1 MHPIASWT
9 KHRFHYAWMVIAVT
23 FLIMLVTAG
32 IRATPSVMMVPL
44 EQGFGWSRTT
54 ISMALAINLALFG
67 LMGPF
72 AAAAMQRFGMRR
84 TVLAALTVL
93 AIAVALSGRM
103 HAAWQMVLIWG
114 VLVGSA
120 TGATSTTLGAVVVN
134 RWFSQHRGLAM
145 GILTASSATGQL
157 AFLPLMAWVAEHRG
171 WQTLVLL
178 VALAAAIVLPIVAL
192 LLPEKPSAIGLRRLG
207 EADDAAADAAQSN
220 ANPIV
225 IAFAA
230 LKKASTFGD
239 FWLLFCT
246 FFICG
251 ASTNGYIGTHF
262 IAMCG
267 DYGLSEVRGAGMLAM
282 MGVCDLFGTT
292 LSGWLSDRFN
302 NRVLLFWY
310 YGLRGLALIF
320 LPFAFGYQYLGL
332 PLFGLFYGLDWI
344 ATVPPTVRLTT
355 DVFGSRDAPVVFGW
369 VVAGHQLG
377 AAFAALGAGMLR
389 STLGTYT
396 MATMISGGL
405 CVVGAMLVLRINRP
419 TAAARSPPHERY
431 VPDRKRSPTAYRQR
445 SVQPSVRGADT

>member
-1 MHPIASWT
+1 
-9 KHRFHYAWMVIAVT
+9 MVIAVT

-72 AAAAMQRFGMRR
+72 AAAAMQRFGMCR

-239 FWLLFCT
+239 FWLLFFT

-282 MGVCDLFGTT
+282 MGVCDLIGTT

-389 STLGTYT
+389 SSLGSYT
-396 MATMISGGL
+396 VATMISGGL
-405 CVVGAMLVLRINRP
+405 CVVGAVLVLRINRP
-419 TAAARSPPHERY
+419 TYAPAIVSA
-431 VPDRKRSPTAYRQR
+431 
-445 SVQPSVRGADT
+445 

>member
-1 MHPIASWT
+1 
-9 KHRFHYAWMVIAVT
+9 MVIAVT

-239 FWLLFCT
+239 FWLLFFT

-320 LPFAFGYQYLGL
+320 LPFAFGYQYFGL

-355 DVFGSRDAPVVFGW
+355 DVFGSRDAPVIFGW

-419 TAAARSPPHERY
+419 TYAPAVVSA
-431 VPDRKRSPTAYRQR
+431 
-445 SVQPSVRGADT
+445 

>member
-1 MHPIASWT
+1 
-9 KHRFHYAWMVIAVT
+9 MVIAVT

-44 EQGFGWSRTT
+44 EQGLGWSRPT

-72 AAAAMQRFGMRR
+72 AAAAMQRFGTRR

-220 ANPIV
+220 ANPII

-239 FWLLFCT
+239 FWLLFFT

-320 LPFAFGYQYLGL
+320 LPFAFGYQYFGL

-396 MATMISGGL
+396 VATMISGGL

-419 TAAARSPPHERY
+419 TYAPAVVSA
-431 VPDRKRSPTAYRQR
+431 
-445 SVQPSVRGADT
+445 

>member
-1 MHPIASWT
+1 MHPVASWT

-44 EQGFGWSRTT
+44 EQGLGWSRTT

-239 FWLLFCT
+239 FWLLFFT

-405 CVVGAMLVLRINRP
+405 CVIGAMLVLRINRP
-419 TAAARSPPHERY
+419 TDAAAVAS
-431 VPDRKRSPTAYRQR
+431 A
-445 SVQPSVRGADT
+445 

>member
-1 MHPIASWT
+1 MSLQMPSIASWT
-9 KHRFHYAWMVIAVT
+9 KQRFHYAWVVIAVT
-23 FLIMLVTAG
+23 FVIMLVTAG

-44 EQGFGWSRTT
+44 EQSFGWSRTA

-93 AIAVALSGRM
+93 AISVALSGRM
-103 HAAWQMVLIWG
+103 HETWQMVLIWG

-134 RWFSQHRGLAM
+134 RWFTQHRGLAM

-171 WQTLVLL
+171 WQTLVIF
-178 VALAAAIVLPIVAL
+178 VAVAAAVVLPIVAL
-192 LLPEKPSAIGLRRLG
+192 LLPERPAAIGLRRVG
-207 EADDAAADAAQSN
+207 EAENAAPDALQSN

-230 LKKASTFGD
+230 LKKASKVGD
-239 FWLLFCT
+239 FWLLFLT

-292 LSGWLSDRFN
+292 MSGWLSDRFN
-302 NRVLLFWY
+302 NRILLFWY

-320 LPFAFGYQYLGL
+320 LPFAFGYGYLGL
-332 PLFGLFYGLDWI
+332 PVFGLFYGLDWI

-355 DVFGSRDAPVVFGW
+355 DVFGSRDAPVIFGW

-389 STLGTYT
+389 STLGSYT
-396 MATMISGGL
+396 VATMISGGL
-405 CVVGAMLVLRINRP
+405 CVLGAFLVLRINRP
-419 TAAARSPPHERY
+419 TFGAAA
-431 VPDRKRSPTAYRQR
+431 A
-445 SVQPSVRGADT
+445 AA

>member
-1 MHPIASWT
+1 MYPTPSWM
-9 KHRFHYAWMVIAVT
+9 RNRIHYAWIVIAVT

-44 EQGFGWSRTT
+44 ERGFGWTRTT
-54 ISMALAINLALFG
+54 ISLALAINLALFG

-84 TVLAALTVL
+84 TVMIALAVL
-93 AIAVALSGRM
+93 AGAVALSSRM
-103 HAAWQMVLIWG
+103 NAAWQMVLIWG
-114 VLVGSA
+114 VLVGGA
-120 TGATSTTLGAVVVN
+120 TGATSTTLGAAVVN
-134 RWFSQHRGLAM
+134 RWFTQHRGLAM

-157 AFLPLMAWVAEHRG
+157 AFLPLMAWVVEHRG
-171 WQTLVLL
+171 WRSIVVL
-178 VALAAAIVLPIVAL
+178 VAIAAAIVLPIVAL
-192 LLPEKPSAIGLRRLG
+192 LLPERPSAVGLRRVG
-207 EADDAAADAAQSN
+207 EADDAPIESAHSS
-220 ANPIV
+220 ANPIA

-230 LKKASTFGD
+230 LGKAAKVGD
-239 FWLLFCT
+239 FWLLFFT

-320 LPFAFGYQYLGL
+320 LPFAFGLQYFGL
-332 PLFGLFYGLDWI
+332 PIFGLFYGLDWI

-355 DVFGSRDAPVVFGW
+355 DVFGSKDAPVVFGW

-389 STLGTYT
+389 SSLGTYT
-396 MATMISGGL
+396 IATMISGGL
-405 CVVGAMLVLRINRP
+405 CIVSAILVLRINRP
-419 TAAARSPPHERY
+419 NYAPAVAAA
-431 VPDRKRSPTAYRQR
+431 
-445 SVQPSVRGADT
+445 

>member
-9 KHRFHYAWMVIAVT
+9 RHRFHYAWMVIAVT

-44 EQGFGWSRTT
+44 EQSLGWSRTT

-134 RWFSQHRGLAM
+134 RWLSQHRGLAM

-178 VALAAAIVLPIVAL
+178 VALAAAIVLPIVGL

-207 EADDAAADAAQSN
+207 EADDVAADAAQSN

-230 LKKASTFGD
+230 LRKASTFGD
-239 FWLLFCT
+239 FWLLFFT

-320 LPFAFGYQYLGL
+320 LPFAFGYQYFGL

-389 STLGTYT
+389 TTLGTYT

-419 TAAARSPPHERY
+419 TYAPAVVSA
-431 VPDRKRSPTAYRQR
+431 
-445 SVQPSVRGADT
+445 

>member
-1 MHPIASWT
+1 MHPLANWT
-9 KHRFHYAWMVIAVT
+9 RSRFHYAWVVIAVT

-44 EQGFGWSRTT
+44 ERGFGWTRTT

-84 TVLAALTVL
+84 TVMTALAVL
-93 AIAVALSGRM
+93 AGAVALSSRM
-103 HAAWQMVLIWG
+103 NAAWQMVLIWG
-114 VLVGSA
+114 VLVGGA
-120 TGATSTTLGAVVVN
+120 TGATSTTLGAAVVN
-134 RWFSQHRGLAM
+134 RWFTQHRGLAM

-157 AFLPLMAWVAEHRG
+157 AFLPLMAWIVEHQG
-171 WQTLVLL
+171 WRSIVVL
-178 VALAAAIVLPIVAL
+178 VAIAAAVVLPIVAL
-192 LLPEKPSAIGLRRLG
+192 LLPEKPAAIGLRRFG
-207 EADDAAADAAQSN
+207 EAADAPIDTVHSSG
-220 ANPIV
+220 NPIV

-230 LKKASTFGD
+230 LSKAAKFGD
-239 FWLLFCT
+239 FWLLFFT

-320 LPFAFGYQYLGL
+320 LPFAFGYQYFGL
-332 PLFGLFYGLDWI
+332 PIFGLFYGLDWI

-355 DVFGSRDAPVVFGW
+355 DVFGRTDGPVVFGW

-396 MATMISGGL
+396 VATMISGGL
-405 CVVGAMLVLRINRP
+405 CVIGAVLVLRINRP
-419 TAAARSPPHERY
+419 DYTPAAA
-431 VPDRKRSPTAYRQR
+431 A
-445 SVQPSVRGADT
+445 A

>member
-1 MHPIASWT
+1 MHPLANWT
-9 KHRFHYAWMVIAVT
+9 RSRFHYAWVVIAVT

-44 EQGFGWSRTT
+44 ERGFGWTRTT

-84 TVLAALTVL
+84 TVMTALAVL
-93 AIAVALSGRM
+93 AGAVALSSRM
-103 HAAWQMVLIWG
+103 NAAWQMVLIWG
-114 VLVGSA
+114 VLVGGA
-120 TGATSTTLGAVVVN
+120 TGATSTTLGAAVVN
-134 RWFSQHRGLAM
+134 RWFTQHRGLAM

-157 AFLPLMAWVAEHRG
+157 AFLPLMAWVVEHQG
-171 WQTLVLL
+171 WRSIVVL
-178 VALAAAIVLPIVAL
+178 VAIAAVIVLPIVAL
-192 LLPEKPSAIGLRRLG
+192 LLPEKPTSIGLRRFG
-207 EADDAAADAAQSN
+207 EAVDAPIDTVHTS

-230 LKKASTFGD
+230 LSKAAKCGD
-239 FWLLFCT
+239 FWLLFFT

-320 LPFAFGYQYLGL
+320 LPFAFGYQYFGL
-332 PLFGLFYGLDWI
+332 PIFGLFYGLDWI

-355 DVFGSRDAPVVFGW
+355 DVFGRTDGPVVFGW

-396 MATMISGGL
+396 VATMISGGL
-405 CVVGAMLVLRINRP
+405 CVIGAVLVLRINRP
-419 TAAARSPPHERY
+419 DYTPAAA
-431 VPDRKRSPTAYRQR
+431 A
-445 SVQPSVRGADT
+445 A

>member
-1 MHPIASWT
+1 
-9 KHRFHYAWMVIAVT
+9 MVIAVT

-44 EQGFGWSRTT
+44 EQSLGWSRTT
-54 ISMALAINLALFG
+54 ISTALAINLALFG

-93 AIAVALSGRM
+93 AIAVALSDRM

-178 VALAAAIVLPIVAL
+178 VGLAAAIVLPIVGL

-207 EADDAAADAAQSN
+207 EADDAAGDAAQSN

-230 LKKASTFGD
+230 LRKASTFGD
-239 FWLLFCT
+239 FWLLFFT

-320 LPFAFGYQYLGL
+320 LPFAFGYQYFGL

-396 MATMISGGL
+396 VATMISGGL

-419 TAAARSPPHERY
+419 TYAPAVVSA
-431 VPDRKRSPTAYRQR
+431 
-445 SVQPSVRGADT
+445 

>member
-44 EQGFGWSRTT
+44 EQGLGWSRTT

-239 FWLLFCT
+239 FWLLFFT

-282 MGVCDLFGTT
+282 MGVCDMFGTT

-320 LPFAFGYQYLGL
+320 LPFAFGYQYFGL

-355 DVFGSRDAPVVFGW
+355 DVFGRRDAPVIFGW

-419 TAAARSPPHERY
+419 TYAPAVVSA
-431 VPDRKRSPTAYRQR
+431 
-445 SVQPSVRGADT
+445 

>member
-1 MHPIASWT
+1 MNLIATWT
-9 KHRFHYAWMVIAVT
+9 KHCFHYAWLVVAVI
-23 FLIMLVTAG
+23 FLVMLVTAG

-44 EQGFGWSRTT
+44 EKGFGWSRTT

-84 TVLAALTVL
+84 TVVAALMVL
-93 AIAVALSGRM
+93 VLAVALSSRM
-103 HAAWQMVLIWG
+103 HAAWQMLLIWG
-114 VLVGSA
+114 VLVGGA

-134 RWFSQHRGLAM
+134 RWFTQGRGLAM
-145 GILTASSATGQL
+145 GVLTASSATGQL

-178 VALAAAIVLPIVAL
+178 VAVAAALVLPFVAL
-192 LLPEKPSAIGLRRLG
+192 LLPEEPAAIGLRRVG
-207 EADDAAADAAQSN
+207 EADDAPAIAPQST

-230 LKKASTFGD
+230 LQRAMRIGD
-239 FWLLFCT
+239 FWLLFVT

-251 ASTNGYIGTHF
+251 ATTNGYIGTHF

-267 DYGLSEVRGAGMLAM
+267 DYGLSEVRGAGMLAL
-282 MGVCDLFGTT
+282 MGVCDLVGTT

-320 LPFAFGYQYLGL
+320 LPAAFGYRYFGL

-355 DVFGSRDAPVVFGW
+355 DVFGSKDAPVVFGW

-377 AAFAALGAGMLR
+377 AAFAALGAGVLR
-389 STLGTYT
+389 STLGSYT
-396 MATMISGGL
+396 LATMIAGGL
-405 CVVGAMLVLRINRP
+405 CVVAALLVLRINRP
-419 TAAARSPPHERY
+419 TYEPAVAAA
-431 VPDRKRSPTAYRQR
+431 
-445 SVQPSVRGADT
+445 

>member
-9 KHRFHYAWMVIAVT
+9 KQRFHYAWMVIAVT

-93 AIAVALSGRM
+93 AIAVALSGKM

-239 FWLLFCT
+239 FWLLFFT

-282 MGVCDLFGTT
+282 MGVCDLVGTT

-405 CVVGAMLVLRINRP
+405 CVVGAILVLRINRP
-419 TAAARSPPHERY
+419 TYAPAVVSA
-431 VPDRKRSPTAYRQR
+431 
-445 SVQPSVRGADT
+445 

>member
-44 EQGFGWSRTT
+44 EQGLGWSRTT

-72 AAAAMQRFGMRR
+72 AAAAMQRFGTRR

-239 FWLLFCT
+239 FWLLFFT

-320 LPFAFGYQYLGL
+320 LPFAFGYQYFGL

-396 MATMISGGL
+396 VATMISGGL

-419 TAAARSPPHERY
+419 TYAPAVVSA
-431 VPDRKRSPTAYRQR
+431 
-445 SVQPSVRGADT
+445 

>member
-32 IRATPSVMMVPL
+32 IRATPSVMLVPL
-44 EQGFGWSRTT
+44 EQGFGWSRTI

-239 FWLLFCT
+239 FWLLFFT

-282 MGVCDLFGTT
+282 MGVCDLVGTT

-320 LPFAFGYQYLGL
+320 LPFAFGYQYFGL

-396 MATMISGGL
+396 VATMISGGL

-419 TAAARSPPHERY
+419 TYAPAVVSA
-431 VPDRKRSPTAYRQR
+431 
-445 SVQPSVRGADT
+445 

>member
-9 KHRFHYAWMVIAVT
+9 KRRFHYAWMVIAVT

-93 AIAVALSGRM
+93 AVAVALSERM

-178 VALAAAIVLPIVAL
+178 VALAAAIALPIVAL

-230 LKKASTFGD
+230 LKRASTFGD
-239 FWLLFCT
+239 FWLLFFT

-282 MGVCDLFGTT
+282 MGVCDLVGTT

-320 LPFAFGYQYLGL
+320 LPFAFGYQYFGL

-389 STLGTYT
+389 SSLGTYT

-419 TAAARSPPHERY
+419 TDAATVAS
-431 VPDRKRSPTAYRQR
+431 A
-445 SVQPSVRGADT
+445 

>member
-9 KHRFHYAWMVIAVT
+9 KHRFHYAWVVIGVT

-44 EQGFGWSRTT
+44 ERGFGWSRAA
-54 ISMALAINLALFG
+54 ISVALAINLALFG

-84 TVLAALTVL
+84 TVMAALTVL
-93 AIAVALSGRM
+93 AIAVALSSRM
-103 HAAWQMVLIWG
+103 QASWQMVLIWG

-171 WQTLVLL
+171 WQILVVF
-178 VALAAAIVLPIVAL
+178 VAVAAAIVLPVVAL
-192 LLPEKPSAIGLRRLG
+192 LLPEKPSSIGLRRLG
-207 EADDAAADAAQSN
+207 EPDDAPADTAQTN
-220 ANPIV
+220 VNPIV
-225 IAFAA
+225 AAFSA
-230 LKKASTFGD
+230 LKKASKVGD
-239 FWLLFCT
+239 FWLLFFT

-320 LPFAFGYQYLGL
+320 LPFAFGYEYFGL

-389 STLGTYT
+389 SSLGTYT
-396 MATMISGGL
+396 VATMISGGL
-405 CVVGAMLVLRINRP
+405 CVIGAILVLRINRP
-419 TAAARSPPHERY
+419 AYQPAGAAA
-431 VPDRKRSPTAYRQR
+431 
-445 SVQPSVRGADT
+445 

>member
-44 EQGFGWSRTT
+44 EQGLGWSRTT

-103 HAAWQMVLIWG
+103 HAAWEMVLIWG

-239 FWLLFCT
+239 FWLLFFT

-282 MGVCDLFGTT
+282 MGVCDLVGTT

-332 PLFGLFYGLDWI
+332 PIFGLFYGLDWI

-419 TAAARSPPHERY
+419 TYAPAVVSA
-431 VPDRKRSPTAYRQR
+431 
-445 SVQPSVRGADT
+445 

>member
-1 MHPIASWT
+1 MHSIASWT

-44 EQGFGWSRTT
+44 ERGFGWSRTT
-54 ISMALAINLALFG
+54 ISLALAINLALFG

-84 TVLAALTVL
+84 TVLAALTIL
-93 AIAVALSGRM
+93 AFAVALSGRM
-103 HAAWQMVLIWG
+103 QSAWQMVLIWG

-120 TGATSTTLGAVVVN
+120 TGATSTTLGAAVVN
-134 RWFSQHRGLAM
+134 RWFSEHRGLAM

-171 WQTLVLL
+171 WQTLVVL
-178 VALAAAIVLPIVAL
+178 VALAAAIILPIVAL
-192 LLPEKPSAIGLRRLG
+192 LLPETPSRIGLRRLG
-207 EADDAAADAAQSN
+207 EADDGADDAVPSH
-220 ANPIV
+220 ANPIT

-230 LKKASTFGD
+230 LKKASKFRD
-239 FWLLFCT
+239 FWLLFFT

-320 LPFAFGYQYLGL
+320 LPFAFGYQYFGL

-396 MATMISGGL
+396 VATMISGGL
-405 CVVGAMLVLRINRP
+405 CVVGAILVLQIKRA
-419 TAAARSPPHERY
+419 TDVAAVARMPY
-431 VPDRKRSPTAYRQR
+431 
-445 SVQPSVRGADT
+445 